1 MDDNSTSITRV
12 HDALLGGT
20 DNFPAD
26 RAVRD
31 RLLAID
37 PDFPGAAKEVPAFL
51 DRAVQYLT
59 REAGITQFLD
69 TGLYLPI
76 EANTHTAAQRL
87 IPDSTVVYASVDQWL
102 LAKARRALAGNDY
115 AHVTEVNP
123 SYAERVLADP
133 VVRKY
138 VDFSR
143 PMGLMHVLT
152 VLHMP
157 DHDDPWLTMERYI
170 DALAPG
176 SHVVLTHLLNP
187 GPGHESAD
195 MIARVGEVYRS
206 GIGTGWPRSAER
218 ILDLLPGLEMVEP
231 GLVPVGEWRPDG
243 PGVGGTPGPM
253 RRLVVGAVA
262 RKP

>member
-12 HDALLGGT
+12 HDALLGGV
-20 DNFPAD
+20 DNFPPD

-37 PDFPGAAKEVPAFL
+37 PDFPGAGQEVREFV
-51 DRAVQYLT
+51 RRTVRFLT
-59 REAGITQFLD
+59 REAGITQLLD
-69 TGLYLPI
+69 CGLYLPI
-76 EANTHTAAQRL
+76 EANSHPAAQG
-87 IPDSTVVYASVDQWL
+87 IVPDSTVVYASVDQWL
-102 LAKARRALAGNDY
+102 LAKARADLAGNDFV
-115 AHVTEVNP
+115 HVTEVNP

-138 VDFSR
+138 LDFSR

-176 SHVVLTHLLNP
+176 SYVVLTHMLNP
-187 GPGHESAD
+187 GPDHELGEI
-195 MIARVGEVYRS
+195 IARVGEVYRT

-218 ILDLLPGLEMVEP
+218 ILDLLPGLDLLEP
-231 GLVPVGEWRPDG
+231 GLVPVGDWRPDG
-243 PGVGGTPGPM
+243 PRVGGTPGPM